1 MQVSGGAQ
9 LSFARGLVSGNRDVG
24 VIVGSAGTIATF
36 ENVVIEDTKEK
47 VSDGSRGWGM
57 QVSDGAQV
65 SFTRGLVSGNRD
77 VGVVVGSAGTIATFE
92 DVVIEDT
99 QEEASDGSGGQG
111 LQIQEGAQVSFTR
124 GLVSGNRDVG
134 VLVGDAGA
142 VATFED
148 VVIEDT
154 QEEASDGTGGR
165 GLNIQEG
172 AQVSFTRGLVSG
184 NREMG
189 ILLSDQDTSLEL
201 IESIV
206 RDTEVALCA
215 EDPALTCPFEEA
227 QGFGDGILVVG
238 GAYLKLQDFEIT
250 DNARAGLYLYDT
262 AGTGFDTVASI
273 SGAPT
278 LDVLRGTITGNQY
291 GINFRQ
297 GNITPSDFAGK
308 EVACYDNASTTDGCY
323 SELELEVPNPSEAL
337 EGISK

>member
-1 MQVSGGAQ
+1 M
-9 LSFARGLVSGNRDVG
+9 
-24 VIVGSAGTIATF
+24 IVGSAGTIATF

-134 VLVGDAGA
+134 VLVGDAA
-142 VATFED
+142 LVATFED

-189 ILLSDQDTSLEL
+189 ILLSDQDTS
-201 IESIV
+201 
-206 RDTEVALCA
+206 
-215 EDPALTCPFEEA
+215 
-227 QGFGDGILVVG
+227 
-238 GAYLKLQDFEIT
+238 GAD
-250 DNARAGLYLYDT
+250 
-262 AGTGFDTVASI
+262 
-273 SGAPT
+273 
-278 LDVLRGTITGNQY
+278 
-291 GINFRQ
+291 
-297 GNITPSDFAGK
+297 
-308 EVACYDNASTTDGCY
+308 
-323 SELELEVPNPSEAL
+323 
-337 EGISK
+337 

>member
-1 MQVSGGAQ
+1 
-9 LSFARGLVSGNRDVG
+9 
-24 VIVGSAGTIATF
+24 
-36 ENVVIEDTKEK
+36 
-47 VSDGSRGWGM
+47 M

-165 GLNIQEG
+165 GLNIQ
-172 AQVSFTRGLVSG
+172 AQRGLVSG

-262 AGTGFDTVASI
+262 AGTGFDTVARSPVPQP
-273 SGAPT
+273 STSYA
-278 LDVLRGTITGNQY
+278 TITGNQY

-308 EVACYDNASTTDGCY
+308 KVACYDNASTTDGCY

-337 EGISK
+337 EGD